1 MLVSGKRGEK
11 DGSVLPPGVV
21 DIQQVFHIMSLAI
34 VGSLAIGVDLCPAQ
48 DKSAGRRGCGNGGV
62 L

>member
-48 DKSAGRRGCGNGGV
+48 DKSAES
-62 L
+62 